1 MKKKG
6 DDVQTLT
13 GQEFINLLIILP
25 IVFGFVTLGII
36 IVWKVTSNPS
46 EIAPHLD
53 VILLAFAIFSNPISI
68 IIGAVCQ
75 KMLQE
80 HQEKVRNNLNNV
92 KTMDND
98 EASA

>member
-13 GQEFINLLIILP
+13 GQEFINLLVILP

-53 VILLAFAIFSNPISI
+53 VILLAFAIFSNPVSI

-75 KMLQE
+75 KMLHE
-80 HQEKVRNNLNNV
+80 HQEKARNNLNNV
-92 KTMDND
+92 KSSDNH
-98 EASA
+98 EVSA